1 MKRTTTEMGR
11 RGETAVC
18 SYLME
23 RGYKILTR
31 NYRIRGGEIDIIAQK
46 EEILAFVEV
55 KTRKITDAVSPLAY
69 LHPQQQARIVR
80 TSIVYCATYNP
91 NWALQPRYDAAAVMT
106 NRGRIVSVEYI
117 ENAFDASGLDVI
129 I

>member
-55 KTRKITDAVSPLAY
+55 KTRKITDARFPVGISA
-69 LHPQQQARIVR
+69 
-80 TSIVYCATYNP
+80 S
-91 NWALQPRYDAAAVMT
+91 AAAGT
-106 NRGRIVSVEYI
+106 HCSDIHSI
-117 ENAFDASGLDVI
+117 LCHI
-129 I
+129 